1 MLKDLWGR
9 AVKTLGLNRNQTGDA
24 SVAHL
29 HREWDEH
36 PSTGLTPARLA
47 TLMLEAEQGNL
58 MAQCALAEDIE
69 EKDAHVFSE
78 LQKRRRATLTTPFQV
93 VPPDNAS
100 AAEKEDAAL
109 CQQWLESFT
118 WLDDLRFD
126 LSDAI
131 FKAFSV
137 AELQWQR
144 DGNLWLPEGYIHQPA
159 TWFQVHPDNR
169 NELRLRD
176 NTPEG
181 QELQPFGWV
190 RHMARAKSGYLAR
203 AGLVRII
210 AWPYLFKNYSVRDL
224 AEFLEI
230 YGLPLRLGKYPG
242 GASPQ
247 EKATLLRAVMSIGHN
262 AGGIIPRGMD
272 IEFQEAA
279 KGTSDPYQA
288 MINWAERSQSK
299 AILGG
304 TLTSGTG
311 EGTNTNALGQVHN
324 EVREELRDADLKQLA
339 ATLTR
344 DLLFPIYALNCKSYN
359 NPRRHPRLVFDVTE
373 GEDLTQYA
381 EALPKL
387 VEIGL
392 KIPTAWAH
400 DKLQIPQPEG
410 DEPVLALTP
419 PSQPVMVGQAGAA
432 MPDNGQ
438 TALTLRPAQPRTQGM
453 AVLTSRPDD
462 HEQALD
468 NLLASLTS
476 QQLNQQM
483 KALLTPVLE
492 TLATDPA
499 AAEAKLAELYP
510 ALDDRQIE
518 ETLARI
524 MFVADIWGRLHA
536 NQ

>member
-1 MLKDLWGR
+1 MLKDLFGR
-9 AVKTLGLNRNQTGDA
+9 AIQKLGFANPQTNAA

-29 HREWDEH
+29 QREWDEH

-78 LQKRRRATLTTPFQV
+78 LQKRRRATLSIPFQV

-109 CQQWLESFT
+109 IQQWLESFT

-126 LSDAI
+126 LTDAI
-131 FKAFSV
+131 LKAFSA
-137 AELQWQR
+137 AELHWQR
-144 DGNLWLPEGYIHQPA
+144 DGNLWLPDGYTHQPA

-169 NELRLRD
+169 NQLRLRD
-176 NTPEG
+176 TSPEG
-181 QELQPFGWV
+181 QALQPFGWV
-190 RHMARAKSGYLAR
+190 THIARAKSGYLAR
-203 AGLVRII
+203 AGLVRVL

-279 KGTSDPYQA
+279 KGSSDPYQA
-288 MINWAERSQSK
+288 MISWAERSQSK

-311 EGTNTNALGQVHN
+311 DGTNTNALGNVHN

-344 DLLFPIYALNCKSYN
+344 DLVFPLYALNCKSY
-359 NPRRHPRLVFDVTE
+359 RDAKRHPRLIFDVTE
-373 GEDLTQYA
+373 AEDLA
-381 EALPKL
+381 LFADALPKL
-387 VEIGL
+387 VSIM

-410 DEPVLALTP
+410 DEPVLSAATP
-419 PSQPVMVGQAGAA
+419 STAEPL
-432 MPDNGQ
+432 
-438 TALTLRPAQPRTQGM
+438 TALTAAPSVRPSTGL
-453 AVLTSRPDD
+453 AVLRNQPEAE
-462 HEQALD
+462 EQALD
-468 NLLASLTS
+468 NLLTSLTS
-476 QQLNQQM
+476 EQLNRQM
-483 KALLTPVLE
+483 NTLLAPVLE
-492 TLATDPA
+492 ALATDPA
-499 AAEAKLAELYP
+499 SAEAKLAELYP
-510 ALDDRQIE
+510 AMDDHQIE

-524 MFVADIWGRLHA
+524 MFVADIWGRLNA
-536 NQ
+536 NR